1 MDGLRIQSSNKSI
14 IDVEFSND
22 IGLYLKGLLTNLQIA
37 ESALNIFSLT
47 LGSLVKLRETM
58 TSWTPVSSMK
68 WIPNGNPVTYL
79 GCQVGNDLQP
89 ENLNR
94 PLLPSSRK
102 KLLYWNNQKT
112 FSSMKNYRGQL
123 HLVSINMV
131 YNLDIVF

>member
-79 GCQVGNDLQP
+79 GCQVGIDIHP
-89 ENLNR
+89 KNLNI
-94 PLLPSSRK
+94 PF
-102 KLLYWNNQKT
+102 Y
-112 FSSMKNYRGQL
+112 
-123 HLVSINMV
+123 V
-131 YNLDIVF
+131 